1 VEFVGQSTENDE
13 QEVLVFSRNAG
24 VKERVARTG
33 GSVKDAV
40 VGYVDPLADE
50 KLRRRLAA
58 AIAAGAA
65 AQRRARRQAG
75 LMGVARRLAADA
87 VLRGQLIEM
96 SRQLQKAQKRAKRAR
111 SHKLRNTV
119 LLVAGAS
126 VVVAAVPTIRRRAMD
141 VVRGRSDGW
150 APGGWSDSVPQ
161 RTTIEEEIEVGV
173 PVTTAYNQW
182 TQFEEFPRFMDGV
195 DEVRQLDDTL
205 LHWAAT
211 IAGKHAE
218 WDAKIIEQ
226 EPDRRIT
233 WESIDGKQTRGTV
246 SFQPAGADRT
256 VVRLQMSYLPE
267 GVSEKVGSAIGL
279 DNRRVK
285 GDLERFRD
293 LLENRQVET
302 GAWRGRIKGGV
313 ETDSN

>member
-1 VEFVGQSTENDE
+1 
-13 QEVLVFSRNAG
+13 VFSRNG
-24 VKERVARTG
+24 SMKEKVARTG
-33 GSVKDAV
+33 GSVRDAV
-40 VGYVDPLADE
+40 RDAKDSLAGYVDPLADE

-75 LMGVARRLAADA
+75 LMGIAQRLASDP

-96 SRQLQKAQKRAKRAR
+96 SRQLQKAQKRAKHAR

-119 LLVAGAS
+119 LIVTGAG
-126 VVVAAVPTIRRRAMD
+126 VVVASVPSVRQRVVTL
-141 VVRGRSDGW
+141 VRGRSDNW
-150 APGGWSDSVPQ
+150 VPGGWSDAGPAQ

-182 TQFEEFPRFMDGV
+182 TQFEEFPSFMEGV
-195 DEVRQLDDTL
+195 DEVKQLDDTL

-246 SFQPAGADRT
+246 SFDPAGPERT
-256 VVRLQMSYLPE
+256 RVRLQMAYTTE

-279 DNRRVK
+279 DSRRIR

-293 LLENRQVET
+293 LLEGRQVET
-302 GAWRGRIKGGV
+302 GAWRGKIKGGV
-313 ETDSN
+313 ETTPG

>member
-1 VEFVGQSTENDE
+1 
-13 QEVLVFSRNAG
+13 LVFSRNEG
-24 VKERVARTG
+24 VKEKVARTS

-40 VGYVDPLADE
+40 RDVKDSVAEYVDPLADE
-50 KLRRRLAA
+50 KIRRRLAS

-75 LMGVARRLAADA
+75 LVGMAQRLASDP

-96 SRQLQKAQKRAKRAR
+96 SRQLQKAQKRAKRTR

-119 LLVAGAS
+119 LLVTGAGI
-126 VVVAAVPTIRRRAMD
+126 VVAAAPTVRRRAMAL
-141 VVRGRSDGW
+141 VRGRDSW
-150 APGGWSDSVPQ
+150 APGGWSDATPQ
-161 RTTIEEEIEVGV
+161 RTTIEEEIEVEV

-182 TQFEEFPRFMDGV
+182 TQFEEFPYFMEGV
-195 DEVRQLDDTL
+195 DEVTQLDDTL

-226 EPDRRIT
+226 DPDRRIT
-233 WESIDGKQTRGTV
+233 WESIDGKETRGTV
-246 SFQPAGADRT
+246 SFQPAGTGRT
-256 VVRLQMSYLPE
+256 RVRLEMSYLPE
-267 GVSEKVGSAIGL
+267 GVSEKVGSAVGL
-279 DNRRVK
+279 DNRRVR

-293 LLENRQVET
+293 LLERRGVET
-302 GAWRGRIKGGV
+302 GAWRGKIKGGV
-313 ETDSN
+313 ETTPD

>member
-1 VEFVGQSTENDE
+1 M
-13 QEVLVFSRNAG
+13 
-24 VKERVARTG
+24 KEKAARTG
-33 GSVKDAV
+33 GSVKEAVRGAKDSV

-75 LMGVARRLAADA
+75 LVGMAQRLASDT
-87 VLRGQLIEM
+87 VLRAQLIEM
-96 SRQLQKAQKRAKRAR
+96 SRQLKHVQKRAKKRTR
-111 SHKLRNTV
+111 SHKLRNTIV
-119 LLVAGAS
+119 LVTGAGI
-126 VVVAAVPTIRRRAMD
+126 VVAAVPTVRRRA
-141 VVRGRSDGW
+141 VALVRGQDSWAPDGW
-150 APGGWSDSVPQ
+150 ADAASP

-182 TQFEEFPRFMDGV
+182 TQFEEFPSFMEGV
-195 DEVRQLDDTL
+195 DEVTQLDDTL

-211 IAGKHAE
+211 VAGKHAE

-233 WESIDGKQTRGTV
+233 WESIDGKETRGTV
-246 SFQPAGADRT
+246 SFQPAGADRSR
-256 VVRLQMSYLPE
+256 VRLQMSYLPE

-279 DNRRVK
+279 DNRRVRS
-285 GDLERFRD
+285 DLERFRE
-293 LLENRQVET
+293 LLERRQVET
-302 GAWRGRIKGGV
+302 GAWRGKIQGGF
-313 ETDSN
+313 ETPSE